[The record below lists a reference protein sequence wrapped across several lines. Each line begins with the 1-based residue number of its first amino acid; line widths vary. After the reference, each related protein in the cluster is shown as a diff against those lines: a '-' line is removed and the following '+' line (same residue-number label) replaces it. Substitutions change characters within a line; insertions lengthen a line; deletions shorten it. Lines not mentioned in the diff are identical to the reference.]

1 LHCNFFAL
9 PRFNASEGAILR
21 PLKETLV
28 EKEAKEDDGG
38 NTVVAAPAK
47 KLGVGTRASVAGAV
61 KSEESGSTSG
71 SLRDQ
76 VEASFSLSKD
86 LAGPDFFL
94 LDLAEKLEN
103 SVEQQGEGLGSRAL
117 VELRDRLA
125 EKALNSRW
133 PNSKDEASVGKE
145 TLAEEG
151 ATSEAEAPF
160 AEVKVT
166 EEVEAGPTVAEEDQ
180 IAQEKFE
187 LPLVESE
194 PIVEAHGLES
204 EASIIAEKSLPT
216 EEAIQVQQPGAP
228 MVEEKETE
236 LH

>member
-1 LHCNFFAL
+1 
-9 PRFNASEGAILR
+9 LR

-117 VELRDRLA
+117 AELRDRLA

-133 PNSKDEASVGKE
+133 PNSKDKAYRFTNVRFLRNLEISPTLTHSTPMPDFASGLGLDGTEAFRLVFVDGVISESLSKVDGL
-145 TLAEEG
+145 TEG
-151 ATSEAEAPF
+151 AYVGSICNIPAED
-160 AEVKVT
+160 
-166 EEVEAGPTVAEEDQ
+166 AGGALSQALEHLGKPVAGTQDDL
-180 IAQEKFE
+180 FTF
-187 LPLVESE
+187 LN
-194 PIVEAHGLES
+194 GLG
-204 EASIIAEKSLPT
+204 
-216 EEAIQVQQPGAP
+216 V
-228 MVEEKETE
+228 
-236 LH
+236 